1 MPTITQAKTLKI
13 STVELVP
20 VGFKNEHNQPSGLLY
35 DIANAIA
42 DNAQLPYVNTLKP
55 YPRILLE
62 LESGTADIS
71 MLYPNKRLKGK
82 VVNIAK
88 IFTDSNVIVA
98 RPEFT
103 IRSLTDLHGKKV
115 ATIRN
120 AHYSSEFDS
129 DVNITKV
136 SVNNYNQGIR
146 LLLHGRVDAIIGAL
160 GSISYELKTMD
171 TKWDAFGQPYVLNTK
186 TVWMQMSS
194 KNYDRKLVDKLISS
208 INTLKQ
214 QGVLKE
220 IIVKYTG
227 ETLIYY

>member
-1 MPTITQAKTLKI
+1 
-13 STVELVP
+13 
-20 VGFKNEHNQPSGLLY
+20 
-35 DIANAIA
+35 
-42 DNAQLPYVNTLKP
+42 
-55 YPRILLE
+55 
-62 LESGTADIS
+62 
-71 MLYPNKRLKGK
+71 MLYSNKRLKGK

-88 IFTDSNVIVA
+88 IYTDSNVIIA
-98 RPEFT
+98 KPELT

-115 ATIRN
+115 ATVRN

-146 LLLHGRVDAIIGAL
+146 LLLHGRVDALIGAS
-160 GSISYELKTMD
+160 GSISFELKNMNTE
-171 TKWDAFGQPYVLNTK
+171 WHAFGQPYVLNTK

-194 KNYDRKLVDKLISS
+194 KNYNRKIADKLISS
-208 INTLKQ
+208 NNALKQ
-214 QGVLKE
+214 QGVIKE